1 MLQRCSIIVGSQAIK
16 RSLKPGSSFD
26 GESLSSSRSTQ
37 ASRTGKFAQM
47 FGPRNDRIFRIF
59 MPLRSVLYG
68 GMAAQKRG
76 RKCGVFQTQPYACL
90 GLREKWPRSLMLT
103 EKRRFATLNSEFSR
117 PVADSSSA
125 GAANYP

>member
-59 MPLRSVLYG
+59 MPLRSVLYTVEWRPKN
-68 GMAAQKRG
+68 AAG
-76 RKCGVFQTQPYACL
+76 NAGC
-90 GLREKWPRSLMLT
+90 
-103 EKRRFATLNSEFSR
+103 SR
-117 PVADSSSA
+117 PNPTLVLDYARS
-125 GAANYP
+125 GREV